1 MGCSGEEEERKK
13 ELQEDERDRRHSS
26 AVQQCM
32 NPAGSSII
40 LTLPLIY
47 LIIFLSM
54 HIITVAVAGVMNRL
68 FDQECTLP
76 FV

>member
-1 MGCSGEEEERKK
+1 MGCSGEEEERKQ
-13 ELQEDERDRRHSS
+13 ELQEDERDQHHSS

-54 HIITVAVAGVMNRL
+54 HIITVAVACVMNRL
-68 FDQECTLP
+68 FD
-76 FV
+76 